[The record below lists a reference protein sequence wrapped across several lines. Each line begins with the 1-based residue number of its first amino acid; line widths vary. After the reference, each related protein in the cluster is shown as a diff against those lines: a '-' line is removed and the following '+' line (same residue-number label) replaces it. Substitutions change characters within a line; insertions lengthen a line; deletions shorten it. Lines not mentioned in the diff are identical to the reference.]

1 MEKEVISKIGELV
14 ENCGH
19 ISKLLITNEIAMAEG
34 NIQVAQKCT
43 IESQELL
50 RVIINDVFVEVK
62 EVFNIDVDEVEL
74 VAPSIMEMVKVL
86 SDIEYNAGVLINLLV
101 DEQSELICANVKTK
115 IVKGINTVTKI
126 ANELFFN

>member
-62 EVFNIDVDEVEL
+62 EVFNIINEDMDLVES
-74 VAPSIMEMVKVL
+74 SIMEMVKVL
-86 SDIEYNAGVLINLLV
+86 SDIEYNSGVLINLLI
-101 DEQSELICANVKTK
+101 DNQSELICSNVKTK
-115 IVKGINTVTKI
+115 YYIN
-126 ANELFFN
+126 L